1 MDGARETPG
10 RPPDEPASS
19 EDAESMARNVAE
31 LLARTVA
38 TLQGRGIQDEALAVL
53 RPARRV
59 LLVRRPAAMVPTG
72 RAWRLGVLL
81 IDRQGKLFA
90 TGKVTRAIEP
100 KRGVNDHSLAA
111 DQRREIEFAAARG
124 PFAAGEVV
132 NFALEP
138 IDLDAASLRAGSG
151 PLWIEGDTVM
161 VRWDVSRAGGGAST
175 LDGYLAERLSLLDLS

>member
-1 MDGARETPG
+1 MNGARDTPG
-10 RPPDEPASS
+10 FPPDGPTES
-19 EDAESMARNVAE
+19 EHPDPVARALAE
-31 LLARTVA
+31 LLGRTIA
-38 TLQGRGIQDEALAVL
+38 TLEARGIRDEALAEL

-59 LLVRRPAAMVPTG
+59 LLVPRPAAMVPIG

-81 IDRQGKLFA
+81 LDRQGKLFA
-90 TGKVTRAIEP
+90 TGRVTRAIEP

-138 IDLDAASLRAGSG
+138 IALDAASLRAGSG